1 MSIVKKK
8 QKKNFFNLSN
18 APQNSSVSRKFTYS
32 YSNFKIDTQKLR
44 IRANPA
50 SHHWDL
56 SRYGHWG
63 FSDEY
68 LRKMLPSLRIA
79 LWNDSLFVKVI
90 SFHYWFSF
98 FLALLFFFIHRVKI
112 FKSLIAFFSISHPH
126 SLSHDFARFFYVFS
140 SFSVVVYISRGFV
153 GTEIC
158 IRSG

>member
-1 MSIVKKK
+1 MIEKVFYRFFPPPSPFKITFYVILTEKIKFFSSFSERMSIVKKK
-8 QKKNFFNLSN
+8 QKENFFNLSN

-63 FSDEY
+63 FSDDY

-98 FLALLFFFIHRVKI
+98 FLALLFFFIYRVKN
-112 FKSLIAFFSISHPH
+112 L
-126 SLSHDFARFFYVFS
+126 
-140 SFSVVVYISRGFV
+140 
-153 GTEIC
+153 
-158 IRSG
+158 

>member
-1 MSIVKKK
+1 MIEKVFIDFFPPPSPFKITFYVILTEKIKFFSSFSERMSIVKKK

-63 FSDEY
+63 FSDDY

-98 FLALLFFFIHRVKI
+98 FLTLLFFFIHRVKN
-112 FKSLIAFFSISHPH
+112 L
-126 SLSHDFARFFYVFS
+126 
-140 SFSVVVYISRGFV
+140 
-153 GTEIC
+153 
-158 IRSG
+158 